1 MIGTG
6 FIGLVAIP
14 AGLGLFGFIEPCTIG
29 SSLVFIKYLEGKD
42 PSAKVLET
50 AVFAATRSVFI
61 GLLGVLAVLIGDMF
75 LDLQR
80 HAWLGLGSLYVLLGI
95 LLATGQSRFF
105 TRSIGPG
112 LRRLSGY
119 RGSVGLGLLFG
130 FNIPACAAPL
140 LIALLAAAAASSG
153 ATVAKGF
160 IALAVF
166 GLGLSIPLVV
176 AVLVP
181 RARGWLE
188 RIASLSARYPALAG
202 LVLIALGGWSIWF
215 GLFADLNPAA
225 SAS

>member
-1 MIGTG
+1 MIETG

-42 PSAKVLET
+42 PSVKVLET

-80 HAWLGLGSLYVLLGI
+80 HAWLGLGTLYVFLGI

-119 RGSVGLGLLFG
+119 RGSAGLGLLFG

-140 LIALLAAAAASSG
+140 LLALLAAAAASSG

-166 GLGLSIPLVV
+166 GLGLSVPLVV

-188 RIASLSARYPALAG
+188 RIASLSGQYPALAG

-215 GLFADLNPAA
+215 GLFADLKVGTSP
-225 SAS
+225 S

>member
-1 MIGTG
+1 MIETG

-29 SSLVFIKYLEGKD
+29 TSLVFIKYLEGKD
-42 PSAKVLET
+42 ASVKVLET
-50 AVFAATRSVFI
+50 AVFAATRSIFI
-61 GLLGVLAVLIGDMF
+61 GLLGVLAVLIGDTF

-80 HAWLGLGSLYVLLGI
+80 HAWLVLGALYALLGVS
-95 LLATGQSRFF
+95 LATGQSRFF

-130 FNIPACAAPL
+130 LNIPACAAPL
-140 LIALLAAAAASSG
+140 LIALLATAAASSG
-153 ATVAKGF
+153 VTIAKGF
-160 IALAVF
+160 TALAVF

-188 RIASLSARYPALAG
+188 RIASFSGRYPAIAG

-215 GLFADLNPAA
+215 GLFADLKAGT
-225 SAS
+225 STS